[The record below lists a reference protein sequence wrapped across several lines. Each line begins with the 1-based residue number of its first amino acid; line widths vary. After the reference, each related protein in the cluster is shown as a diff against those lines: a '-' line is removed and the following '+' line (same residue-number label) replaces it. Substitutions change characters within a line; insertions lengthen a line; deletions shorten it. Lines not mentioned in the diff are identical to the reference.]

1 MKMRTVIEAGRQAS
15 PLVNEGLSE
24 MKSKLD
30 SFRQL
35 LSDLS
40 SVKSD
45 VARNAVVMECERAI
59 GSLSGTLVD
68 TISKW
73 GEFDSTLSS
82 YRRKFGRVKISQSRD
97 LPGQQMLFSE
107 DAGGLPRQD
116 ETENP

>member
-1 MKMRTVIEAGRQAS
+1 MRTVIEAGRQAS
-15 PLVNEGLSE
+15 PLVNKGLSE

-45 VARNAVVMECERAI
+45 VARSAVVMECERAI
-59 GSLSGTLVD
+59 DSLSGTLVD

-73 GEFDSTLSS
+73 GEFDSALSS
-82 YRRKFGRVKISQSRD
+82 YRRKFGRVKISPSRD
-97 LPGQQMLFSE
+97 LPGQQMLFSD
-107 DAGGLPRQD
+107 DAGGLPPQD
-116 ETENP
+116 ATGSP